1 MKYANKKPT
10 IKELE
15 KRINMLEVYIQ
26 KVINPNL
33 NATMNMFEQYLEY
46 KNDLEPFT
54 ERISG
59 KIDEQIK
66 RASEERQTQ
75 PTTGSGTAKT
85 SSKDG
90 KELQPRSTQQRQRG
104 SSTRKGGRRNKR

>member
-15 KRINMLEVYIQ
+15 KRIGMLEVYIQ
-26 KVINPNL
+26 KVVNPNL

-54 ERISG
+54 ERMSS

-66 RASEERQTQ
+66 RASKEGEAQQTKR
-75 PTTGSGTAKT
+75 SGTPKT

-90 KELQPRSTQQRQRG
+90 KKLQPRSSQQGQGR
-104 SSTRKGGRRNKR
+104 SSTRKG